1 MNIQYSPFKI
11 THQAVLGNY
20 PWVKKVFVAYPFM
33 FVYKIVKYGVLL
45 ALGKR
50 PNLGETIAKANERKS
65 VYEKL
70 HVFETEKEI
79 KGE

>member
-1 MNIQYSPFKI
+1 M
-11 THQAVLGNY
+11 
-20 PWVKKVFVAYPFM
+20 FVAYPFM